1 MVACQ
6 RNMAAWKTAHLL
18 HLTYRY
24 GNRNKCERMIKLL
37 FIEDNPQAIEPVK
50 KKIEQGI
57 SSINSN
63 VCGFADAE
71 NKLES
76 FSPDIV
82 ILDLL
87 ANGVS
92 PERENAGLEI
102 DELIWDKHFCP
113 IVVYSAEPDRYN
125 AEHGPHPFIKSI
137 QKGSG
142 SPQKVLKAL
151 RELIPH
157 VEAVKEAE
165 KDIKNGFS
173 RAMRDVAPYAFRT
186 FEGTENEKRK
196 EMIRRA
202 GRRRLAAL
210 MDVPSNG
217 QKLAAWEQYLC
228 PPVCDDIQLGD
239 ILQKANGEYSD
250 LTSYRVVLTPSC
262 DLVSSGGRSPKAE
275 NVLVAKCY
283 PMKTGLKD
291 IGLTGNP
298 SSRKF
303 MDKLRDRVLM
313 SGYAGNVIPFPCL
326 PDKIPTM
333 AADLRD
339 LELIPFPDIERIEG
353 ASTSFRRIASVD
365 SPFRELIAWA
375 YLQISCRPGLPERD
389 LESWSKEIVRGAQSS
404 DGDESS

>member
-1 MVACQ
+1 
-6 RNMAAWKTAHLL
+6 
-18 HLTYRY
+18 
-24 GNRNKCERMIKLL
+24 MIKLL

-63 VCGFADAE
+63 VCGFEDAKNE
-71 NKLES
+71 IES

-87 ANGVS
+87 AGEVS
-92 PERENAGLEI
+92 PKPEIAGSRI
-102 DELIWDKHFCP
+102 KKLIWEKHFCP
-113 IVVYSAEPDRYN
+113 IVIYSAKPDLCN
-125 AEHGPHPFIKSI
+125 AEHPFIKSV
-137 QKGSG
+137 QKGRG
-142 SPQKVLKAL
+142 SPQEVVQAL

-186 FEGTENEKRK
+186 FEGTEECK

-239 ILQKANGEYSD
+239 ILQKANGKYSD
-250 LTSYRVVLTPSC
+250 PTSYRVVLTPSC

-275 NVLVAKCY
+275 NVLVAKCH

-291 IGLTGNP
+291 IGLTGN
-298 SSRKF
+298 SSSGKF
-303 MDKLRDRVLM
+303 MDKLRDRVLT

-326 PDKIPTM
+326 QDKIPTM

-389 LESWSKEIVRGAQSS
+389 LESWSREIVRGAQSS

>member
-1 MVACQ
+1 
-6 RNMAAWKTAHLL
+6 
-18 HLTYRY
+18 
-24 GNRNKCERMIKLL
+24 MIKLL

-63 VCGFADAE
+63 VCGFEDAKNE
-71 NKLES
+71 IES

-87 ANGVS
+87 AGEVS
-92 PERENAGLEI
+92 PKPEIAGSRI
-102 DELIWDKHFCP
+102 KRLIWNKHFCP
-113 IVVYSAEPDRYN
+113 IVIYSAKPDLCN
-125 AEHGPHPFIKSI
+125 AEHPFIKSV
-137 QKGSG
+137 QKGRG
-142 SPQKVLKAL
+142 SPQEVVQAL

-239 ILQKANGEYSD
+239 ILQKANGKYSD
-250 LTSYRVVLTPSC
+250 PTSYRVVLTPSC

-275 NVLVAKCY
+275 NVLVAKCHS
-283 PMKTGLKD
+283 MEIGLKH
-291 IGLTGNP
+291 IGLTVKP
-298 SSRKF
+298 SSKNL
-303 MDKLRDRVLM
+303 KQLRDRVLT

-326 PDKIPTM
+326 QGKIPTM

-339 LELIPFPDIERIEG
+339 LKLIPFPNIGKIEG
-353 ASTSFRRIASVD
+353 ANASFRRIASVD

-389 LESWSKEIVRGAQSS
+389 LESWSSEIVRGAQNS
-404 DGDESS
+404 DGDESP